1 MFPERLKLLRTEK
14 RISQSLLATHL
25 GVTQQAIARWEKGET
40 EPDINTIQNLA
51 SFFDVSIDYLLGR
64 TDVRNPNNKSDE
76 DFPEDVKVL
85 MRSVSKLTD
94 KQKEIVKR
102 LVQEF
107 INEE

>member
-64 TDVRNPNNKSDE
+64 TDERNPGTSND
-76 DFPEDVKVL
+76 DWPPEAKVL
-85 MRSVSKLTD
+85 FRDMKKLTPE
-94 KQKEIVKR
+94 QFELVKK
-102 LVQEF
+102 LVKEF
-107 INEE
+107 ISED